1 MISEKSLLN
10 EKKKQ
15 GGDTY
20 PEKILPRNQENEK
33 SENMKTKP
41 VKIKTDLPQVVNSLK
56 QIREERKVND
66 VTTKYNHRNVNDKE
80 DNKLTRSKITKKKK
94 YSKHKKNIN
103 LLKKKRQA
111 IKVEKEIKISTY
123 IDKTIDDDVVS
134 ERNKIEWMMDEQD
147 DAESKIDIRE

>member
-80 DNKLTRSKITKKKK
+80 DNKLTRSKITNKKK